1 MYDIDP
7 WDSTALSIDLTQ
19 LAKWYNKAKAAL
31 EVSDDGAV
39 YASLMHIRDELEFL
53 IDEELGPDEYEA
65 A

>member
-1 MYDIDP
+1 MTLAIG
-7 WDSTALSIDLTQ
+7 LTQ